1 MIGGN
6 CRLRLDKS
14 ICELTL
20 DNCRSLVF
28 DLLEDTRELV
38 AVGRDIPIENGCGD
52 LAEVFSQILV
62 ITAVGYGDAGRDMN
76 EQFVDDQPVGAKR
89 DQLVHR
95 EAAVVAQLMRFC
107 DTGRD
112 VLAAEYRRKR
122 QMLARQLRI

>member
-52 LAEVFSQILV
+52 LAEVFSKILV

-76 EQFVDDQPVGAKR
+76 EQLVDRLVERRVGVETIYR
-89 DQLVHR
+89 D
-95 EAAVVAQLMRFC
+95 E
-107 DTGRD
+107 TT
-112 VLAAEYRRKR
+112 
-122 QMLARQLRI
+122 